1 MKGAVIMIFVLQL
14 SESVLGLAETT
25 HKSLWYI
32 LYPQA
37 HYDTT
42 QYHIVDIF
50 QGFCSKRVSTVST

>member
-42 QYHIVDIF
+42 QYHIVDVF
-50 QGFCSKRVSTVST
+50 QGFYW